1 MKKKKL
7 TLEKL
12 TISQLSNAEMKMI
25 MGAYS
30 DGFTASSSIFGSCQA
45 TWSGFYIPGNG
56 HHRACHC

>member
-12 TISQLSNAEMKMI
+12 TVSKLSNAEMKMI

-30 DGFTASSSIFGSCQA
+30 DGFTASTSIFSSCHK
-45 TWSGFYIPGNG
+45 TNSGAMSGPAG
-56 HHRACHC
+56 HVSACHC

>member
-12 TISQLSNAEMKMI
+12 TISKLSNAEMKMI

-30 DGFTASSSIFGSCQA
+30 DGFTSSSSLFGSCHK
-45 TWSGFYIPGNG
+45 TNSGAMVPGNG
-56 HHRACHC
+56 HVRACHC